1 MSRRDA
7 RWLSRTRVSDLAGSY
22 SRQLTH
28 EHVYTITSVLDVL
41 GYIASEASRV
51 FEGSLSGAQS
61 GLAHTEPA
69 WEVQVLPGHP
79 VRRVRCQHAETLV
92 GVRSELQPSASYETS
107 TGLML
112 GETFTLAH
120 AFILYKFTVHRNRV
134 K

>member
-1 MSRRDA
+1 MNMSI
-7 RWLSRTRVSDLAGSY
+7 
-22 SRQLTH
+22 Q
-28 EHVYTITSVLDVL
+28 SVLDVL

-51 FEGSLSGAQS
+51 FEGSLWGAQS

-69 WEVQVLPGHP
+69 WEVQVPPGHP
-79 VRRVRCQHAETLV
+79 VRRVRCQHTGTL

-107 TGLML
+107 TGPML
-112 GETFTLAH
+112 EETFTLVH